1 MAFQKIGDEV
11 LDAKIAVRLTA
22 EEKQRLAEDADIA
35 GLSMSALVRA
45 RYFGRKVVANADLVM
60 IKHLNRLTGMLKTVH
75 NESNGE
81 YSADTAAAILL
92 VSEAIKKISRSS

>member
-11 LDAKIAVRLTA
+11 LDEKIAVRLTS

-45 RYFGRKVVANADLVM
+45 RYFGRKIVANADLVM

-75 NESNGE
+75 NESNGA